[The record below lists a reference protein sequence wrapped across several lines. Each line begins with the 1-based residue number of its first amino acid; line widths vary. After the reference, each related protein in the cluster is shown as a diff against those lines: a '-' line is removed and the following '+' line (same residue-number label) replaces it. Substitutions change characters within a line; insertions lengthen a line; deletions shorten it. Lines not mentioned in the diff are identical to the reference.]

1 MKKGVTGEKS
11 VAGGKRVSLNEKNW
25 LLEKMWL
32 LKKRQFQ
39 KPFQTI
45 IESEQEANINI
56 LDPWENVAEKKLI
69 ESAKN
74 GRNVLCNKI
83 TQKKNKHLKHI

>member
-1 MKKGVTGEKS
+1 MKKGVIGEKS
-11 VAGGKRVSLNEKNW
+11 VAGGKRVSLNEKSGRW
-25 LLEKMWL
+25 KKCGCW
-32 LKKRQFQ
+32 KKRQFQ

-56 LDPWENVAEKKLI
+56 SDPWENVAEWKLI

-74 GRNVLCNKI
+74 GSNVLCNKI
-83 TQKKNKHLKHI
+83 TPKKTKHLKHI

>member
-11 VAGGKRVSLNEKNW
+11 VAGGKRVSLNEKSGRLKKCGRW
-25 LLEKMWL
+25 
-32 LKKRQFQ
+32 KKRQFQ

-56 LDPWENVAEKKLI
+56 LEPWENNRKCSNPFLD
-69 ESAKN
+69 
-74 GRNVLCNKI
+74 
-83 TQKKNKHLKHI
+83 Q